1 MTMLMPKSADE
12 RPNLRRRIW
21 GIIRRR
27 PWTIGIALVL
37 GLIVW
42 WVTISFNLIALI
54 FPPPEATTRISAHT
68 GSETWAQIRRTPQN
82 SASTPDQGPQR
93 PVELQWTYNTSGPIL
108 AGPAVVA
115 GRIYITTGD
124 GRALALERDTGRLVW
139 EFPTIVPSD
148 TSPAIAGDLLFF
160 GLRNKRFVALDRE
173 TGELRWEKDLGNPVL
188 ASPIVADGTVYIG
201 STNRRLYALDAATGQ
216 ERWTLTVGG
225 WIVAP
230 VAYRD
235 DRVAVASQDG
245 LLHIVEA
252 KTGRIRFVYDAGWP
266 IMGSPAIHEDQVLIV
281 SHRGTVW
288 SLDWNSSTYPLERL
302 WWAARVNLFVWGL
315 LPSVPSQQGAIWASS
330 IGDSVALSPATAH
343 NAVFAASSG
352 GKVVSLDIG
361 TGSER
366 WATKLDQ
373 KITAGP
379 IVTGNTLLV
388 GSEDGILYAL
398 DSLTGKEEWNFKTGG
413 KISASPVVVG
423 DMLYV
428 ASHDG
433 NLYALSSK
441 PDLARSSGAGE
452 GIDKPGTQIGNGFFP
467 VVVGH

>member
-1 MTMLMPKSADE
+1 MTTRFPTSADE
-12 RPNLRRRIW
+12 RPHLRRRVW
-21 GIIRRR
+21 RFVRRR
-27 PWTIGIALVL
+27 PWTVGIALL
-37 GLIVW
+37 LALILW
-42 WVTISFNLIALI
+42 WVTVSFNLTALF
-54 FPPPEATTRISAHT
+54 FPPPEATTRISAHA
-68 GSETWAQIRRTPQN
+68 GPETWAQMRRTAQN
-82 SASTPDQGPQR
+82 NASTPDPGPQM
-93 PVELQWTYNTSGPIL
+93 PVEVRWTFNTDGPIL

-124 GRALALERDTGRLVW
+124 GRALALERDTGQPVW
-139 EFPTIVPSD
+139 EFPTVVPSD

-160 GLRNKRFVALDRE
+160 GLRNKRFIALNRE
-173 TGELRWEKDLGNPVL
+173 TGDLLWEKDLGNPVL
-188 ASPIVADGTVYIG
+188 ASPVVADGTVYIG
-201 STNRRLYALDAATGQ
+201 STNRQLYALDVATGE
-216 ERWTLTVGG
+216 ERWTITVGG

-235 DRVAVASQDG
+235 DQVAVASQDG

-252 KTGRIRFVYDAGWP
+252 KTGRTRFVYDAGWP
-266 IMGSPAIHEDQVLIV
+266 IMGAPAIHEDRVLVV

-288 SLDWNSSTYPLERL
+288 SLDWNSSTFPLERL

-315 LPSVPSQQGAIWASS
+315 LPSVPNQQGAVWASG
-330 IGDSVALSPATAH
+330 IGDSVSLSPATAH
-343 NAVFAASSG
+343 DAVYVASAG
-352 GKVVSLDIG
+352 GKVVSLDID

-366 WATKLDQ
+366 WATQLDE

-388 GSEDGILYAL
+388 GSEHGTLYAL
-398 DSLTGKEEWNFKTGG
+398 DSFTGQEEWTFQTGG
-413 KISASPVVVG
+413 KISATPVVVG

-441 PDLARSSGAGE
+441 LDFARSGGAGE
-452 GIDKPGTQIGNGFFP
+452 VIDKLGMQIGNGFFP
-467 VVVGH
+467 VVVGR